1 MTLFKKI
8 TYFLIIFVILNIITI
23 YNYDYITGENKNIPF
38 NFTIAK
44 KDNILNISGVFP
56 NENDSKIVLN
66 SLKIDKSDNII
77 YDDNTSIDS
86 LLIEKLKP
94 FIEKFKEDSING
106 SKIIYNSNGLY
117 VIADLKSDE
126 SIKALNEINSK
137 NNLSAT
143 LNMKVLVKDEK
154 ALSKEIEEIKS
165 IVEKDDKK
173 EEVIAPAVVEQVP
186 TIKDIQEQ
194 VNNILKTNKIT
205 FARASTNLTPESIKT
220 VEEIAKILKNHK
232 YEIEVGGHTDS
243 KGNPTLNQ
251 NLSEKR
257 AQSVK
262 DSLINFGINKDSIKS
277 FGYGNKFPIA
287 QEDELG
293 LSEENRRVEIILKE
307 KEVK

>member
-1 MTLFKKI
+1 
-8 TYFLIIFVILNIITI
+8 
-23 YNYDYITGENKNIPF
+23 
-38 NFTIAK
+38 
-44 KDNILNISGVFP
+44 
-56 NENDSKIVLN
+56 
-66 SLKIDKSDNII
+66 
-77 YDDNTSIDS
+77 
-86 LLIEKLKP
+86 
-94 FIEKFKEDSING
+94 
-106 SKIIYNSNGLY
+106 
-117 VIADLKSDE
+117 
-126 SIKALNEINSK
+126 
-137 NNLSAT
+137 
-143 LNMKVLVKDEK
+143 MKVLVKDEK